1 MMILCPLL
9 GIIPATTY
17 SPLQEQWLRAS
28 NTILRPLLQMGFN
41 RPENMRKYNL
51 LWCVWV
57 LWALLIMLWLTELG
71 TSGTDL
77 NLMLLVALVAMLLAT
92 IAFIYKIPRINN
104 MLSFNKQKKSNNESK
119 ASEVIEQPVSQ
130 TVAQPEP
137 AAQADV
143 ADAIKPIRAKKD
155 TFVSNGAQ
163 FTGVIE
169 GDGNI
174 IIEGKVEGNIACM
187 HMVRIENSGHVKG
200 EIRAQQIMING
211 SVEGRCYADS
221 LSIQPKGS
229 LRGDIFADEI
239 SIEKGGVFI
248 GQSQL
253 MQKAQPPAQAKITPL
268 KTAIS
273 SAETENQ
280 PEPLN
285 KHVQ

>member
-1 MMILCPLL
+1 
-9 GIIPATTY
+9 
-17 SPLQEQWLRAS
+17 
-28 NTILRPLLQMGFN
+28 
-41 RPENMRKYNL
+41 
-51 LWCVWV
+51 
-57 LWALLIMLWLTELG
+57 
-71 TSGTDL
+71 
-77 NLMLLVALVAMLLAT
+77 
-92 IAFIYKIPRINN
+92 
-104 MLSFNKQKKSNNESK
+104 MLSFNKQKKSSSESK
-119 ASEVIEQPVSQ
+119 SPEVIEQPLPQ
-130 TVAQPEP
+130 TLVQAEP
-137 AAQADV
+137 AAQADA

-174 IIEGKVEGNIACM
+174 IIEGKVEGNIVCM

-253 MQKAQPPAQAKITPL
+253 MQKAQPPVQAKITPL
-268 KTAIS
+268 KTAAS

-280 PEPLN
+280 PESLN
-285 KHVQ
+285 KNVK